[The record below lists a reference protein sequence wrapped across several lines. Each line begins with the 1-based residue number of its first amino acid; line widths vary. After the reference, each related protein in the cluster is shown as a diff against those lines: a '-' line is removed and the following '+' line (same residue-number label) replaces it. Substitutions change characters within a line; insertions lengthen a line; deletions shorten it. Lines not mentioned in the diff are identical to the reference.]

1 MGAESRTG
9 LWASG
14 CRTESSRCAGPCER
28 RKSRRGLGDEVGCGG
43 LGVSEGRGVL
53 DF

>member
-9 LWASG
+9 AG
-14 CRTESSRCAGPCER
+14 TKSSRCAGPHER
-28 RKSRRGLGDEVGCGG
+28 KKSRRGLGDEVGCGW
-43 LGVSEGRGVL
+43 LGGSEGRGVL